1 MRSAGPRLS
10 DAPQAGS
17 ALPLGAVL
25 VGGASTR
32 FGSDKSRAVFGGESL
47 LDRALRTLR
56 DAGATHLAYIGGSMR
71 ADVQLSAHHV
81 GDDQE
86 LTACTLRGIVAALA
100 HAEHIGA
107 DRALI
112 IACDLPLL
120 RAASA
125 SAVLRALDDE
135 RVDVAVAHGE
145 QDHWSCIAIR
155 SNLHAPL
162 RDSLVRGEL
171 AVHRAVHRA
180 IDDVNGSAIADTRI
194 ARVAIDEHELTNM
207 NDVATLRAITDAE
220 ARRG

>member
-1 MRSAGPRLS
+1 MRTEA
-10 DAPQAGS
+10 
-17 ALPLGAVL
+17 
-25 VGGASTR
+25 
-32 FGSDKSRAVFGGESL
+32 RAAAQHVADDE
-47 LDRALRTLR
+47 TL
-56 DAGATHLAYIGGSMR
+56 A
-71 ADVQLSAHHV
+71 
-81 GDDQE
+81 
-86 LTACTLRGIVAALA
+86 ACMLRGIVAALA

-125 SAVLRALDDE
+125 RAVLHTLDDE

-171 AVHRAVHRA
+171 AVHRALQRA
-180 IDDVNGSAIADTRI
+180 ATVSRI

>member
-1 MRSAGPRLS
+1 M
-10 DAPQAGS
+10 
-17 ALPLGAVL
+17 L

-32 FGSDKSRAVFGGESL
+32 FGSDKSRTVFGGESL

-71 ADVQLSAHHV
+71 SDVQLSAHYV
-81 GDDQE
+81 GDQQE
-86 LTACTLRGIVAALA
+86 LAACMLRGIIAALA

-125 SAVLRALDDE
+125 RAVLHALNDE

-155 SNLHAPL
+155 SRLHAPL

-171 AVHRAVHRA
+171 AVHRAINGA
-180 IDDVNGSAIADTRI
+180 ITDTRI
-194 ARVAIDEHELTNM
+194 ARIAIDEHELTNM

>member
-1 MRSAGPRLS
+1 M
-10 DAPQAGS
+10 
-17 ALPLGAVL
+17 L

-47 LDRALRTLR
+47 LDRALRTLQ
-56 DAGATHLAYIGGSMR
+56 DAGATYLAYVGGSMR
-71 ADVQLSAHHV
+71 SDVQLSAHHV
-81 GDDQE
+81 GDEQE
-86 LTACTLRGIVAALA
+86 LAACMLRGVVAALA
-100 HAEHIGA
+100 HAENIGA

-125 SAVLRALDDE
+125 RTVLHALDDK

-155 SNLHAPL
+155 SSLHAPL
-162 RDSLVRGEL
+162 RDSLVRGE
-171 AVHRAVHRA
+171 RAVHRA
-180 IDDVNGSAIADTRI
+180 IDGAITDTRI

-207 NDVATLRAITDAE
+207 NDVATLCAITDAE

>member
-1 MRSAGPRLS
+1 MRS
-10 DAPQAGS
+10 
-17 ALPLGAVL
+17 
-25 VGGASTR
+25 
-32 FGSDKSRAVFGGESL
+32 
-47 LDRALRTLR
+47 
-56 DAGATHLAYIGGSMR
+56 
-71 ADVQLSAHHV
+71 DVQLSAHHV
-81 GDDQE
+81 ADKQE
-86 LTACTLRGIVAALA
+86 LAACMLRGIVAALA

-125 SAVLRALDDE
+125 RAVLHALNDE

-155 SNLHAPL
+155 SRLHAPL

-180 IDDVNGSAIADTRI
+180 IDGPITDTRI

>member
-1 MRSAGPRLS
+1 
-10 DAPQAGS
+10 
-17 ALPLGAVL
+17 VL

-47 LDRALRTLR
+47 LNRALRTLR
-56 DAGATHLAYIGGSMR
+56 DAGATYLAYVGGSMR
-71 ADVQLSAHHV
+71 SDVQLSAHHV
-81 GDDQE
+81 ADEQE
-86 LTACTLRGIVAALA
+86 LAACILRGIVAALA
-100 HAEHIGA
+100 HAENIGA

-120 RAASA
+120 RAASMR
-125 SAVLRALDDE
+125 AVLHALDDE

-155 SNLHAPL
+155 SSLHAPL

-171 AVHRAVHRA
+171 AVHRA
-180 IDDVNGSAIADTRI
+180 IDGAIADTRI
-194 ARVAIDEHELTNM
+194 ARVAINEHELTNM

>member
-1 MRSAGPRLS
+1 
-10 DAPQAGS
+10 
-17 ALPLGAVL
+17 
-25 VGGASTR
+25 
-32 FGSDKSRAVFGGESL
+32 VFGGESL
-47 LDRALRTLR
+47 LDRSLRTLR
-56 DAGATHLAYIGGSMR
+56 DAGATHLAYVGGSMR
-71 ADVQLSAHHV
+71 SDVQLSAHHV
-81 GDDQE
+81 ADEQALD
-86 LTACTLRGIVAALA
+86 TCMLRGIVAALA
-100 HAEHIGA
+100 HAEHIDA

-125 SAVLRALDDE
+125 RAVLHALNDE
-135 RVDVAVAHGE
+135 QVDVALAHGE

-155 SNLHAPL
+155 SSLQAPL

-171 AVHRAVHRA
+171 AVHRAVHLA
-180 IDDVNGSAIADTRI
+180 IDGAITDTRI